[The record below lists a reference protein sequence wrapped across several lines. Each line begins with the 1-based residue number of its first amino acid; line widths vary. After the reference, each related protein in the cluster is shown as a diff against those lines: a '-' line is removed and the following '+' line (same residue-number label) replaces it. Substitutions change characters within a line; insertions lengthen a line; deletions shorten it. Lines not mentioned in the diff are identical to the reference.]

1 MADQSVA
8 IKAHAEIAKA
18 ENDARMAELEYQAKQ
33 IELEQKQRMAAV
45 ELEIKMV
52 ELDAKRAGVMHSRE
66 RHETQMYHDAERHV
80 QEQERELEPA
90 E

>member
-45 ELEIKMV
+45 EFEIKMV
-52 ELDAKRAGVMHSRE
+52 ELAAKQAGVMHSRE
-66 RHETQMYHDAERHV
+66 RHETQMHHDAQRHV